1 MRVRKQIMNKQVWTR
16 ASLMVLV
23 MSGLAACG
31 GADPAAKPQ
40 QGAAAASAAPA
51 SAARSA
57 LTVRVVSPQTMA
69 MPVALSATG
78 TVSPWQE
85 AVVGAE
91 ANGLRLASVLVEAGD
106 SVRKGQLLA
115 TLQADTVRADLA
127 QAEAALAEAQAAA
140 ADAEANAQRARAV
153 QGSGAMSAQA
163 IGQMLTAAQTAQAR
177 VAAQQA
183 ALAAAKLRL
192 AQTEIKAPDDG
203 LISARTATV
212 GAVVPAGQELFR
224 LIRQSRLEW
233 RAEVPAADLARIKPG
248 QPAVLTPA
256 GGNAV
261 PGVVRRVAPTVD
273 AQTRNGVVYV
283 DLQASPAV
291 KAGMF
296 ARGEFQLGA
305 AQSLSLPSS
314 ALLLRDGFDVVMRVD
329 AKGRVAQTKVTVL
342 GREAQRVAVQGLPP
356 DARVVVSGGA
366 FLSDGDTVKV
376 VADAAPAAAPAASR

>member
-1 MRVRKQIMNKQVWTR
+1 MRVRKKIMNKQVWTR
-16 ASLMVLV
+16 ASLIVLV

-40 QGAAAASAAPA
+40 QGTAAASAAPA

-57 LTVRVVSPQTMA
+57 LTVRVVTPQTMA

-78 TVSPWQE
+78 TVAAWQE

-115 TLQADTVRADLA
+115 TLQADTVRADVA

-203 LISARTATV
+203 LISVRTATV

-233 RAEVPAADLARIKPG
+233 RAEVPAADFARIKPG

-376 VADAAPAAAPAASR
+376 VADAAPAAAQAASR

>member
-1 MRVRKQIMNKQVWTR
+1 MNKHVWTR
-16 ASLMVLV
+16 VSLAVLV
-23 MSGLAACG
+23 MMGGLTACG
-31 GADPAAKPQ
+31 GSDKAPVPQ
-40 QGAAAASAAPA
+40 QGAAASAAGAA
-51 SAARSA
+51 SARSA
-57 LTVRVVSPQTMA
+57 LTVRVVSPQAMA
-69 MPVALSATG
+69 MPQALSANG
-78 TVSPWQE
+78 TVAPWQE

-91 ANGLRLASVLVEAGD
+91 ANGLRLATVLVEAGD
-106 SVRKGQLLA
+106 SVRRGQVLA
-115 TLQADTVRADLA
+115 TLQADTVRAELA
-127 QAEAALAEAQAAA
+127 QVEAALAEAQAAA
-140 ADAEANAQRARAV
+140 AEAEANAQRARAV

-183 ALAAAKLRL
+183 ALASAKLRL

-203 LISARTATV
+203 LISARAATI

-224 LIRQSRLEW
+224 LIRQGRLEW
-233 RAEVPAADLARIKPG
+233 RAEVPAAELSRLKPG

-256 GGNAV
+256 VGSAV

-273 AQTRNGVVYV
+273 AQTRNGLVFV

-291 KAGMF
+291 RAGMF

-305 AQSLSLPSS
+305 SQSLSLPSS
-314 ALLLRDGFDVVMRVD
+314 ALLLRDGFDVVMRVGPE
-329 AKGRVAQTKVTVL
+329 GRVAQTKVTVL
-342 GREAQRVAVQGLPP
+342 GREAQRVAVQGLPA

-376 VADAAPAAAPAASR
+376 VADAASPVVPQAASAASR

>member
-1 MRVRKQIMNKQVWTR
+1 MNKQVWTR
-16 ASLMVLV
+16 ASLVVLLA
-23 MSGLAACG
+23 SGLTACG
-31 GADPAAKPQ
+31 GSDPAVTPS
-40 QGAAAASAAPA
+40 ASAA

-69 MPVALSATG
+69 MPLALSANG
-78 TVSPWQE
+78 TVAPWQE

-91 ANGLRLASVLVEAGD
+91 ANGLRLATVLVEAGD

-115 TLQADTVRADLA
+115 TLQADTVRADVA

-140 ADAEANAQRARAV
+140 ADAEANALRARAV
-153 QGSGAMSAQA
+153 QGTGAMSAQA

-183 ALAAAKLRL
+183 AFAAAKLRL

-203 LISARTATV
+203 LISARSATV

-224 LIRQSRLEW
+224 LIRQGRLEW
-233 RAEVPAADLARIKPG
+233 RAEVPAAELARVKPG

-261 PGVVRRVAPTVD
+261 PGAVRRVAPTVD
-273 AQTRNGVVYV
+273 AQTRNGLVYV

-305 AQSLSLPSS
+305 VQSLSLPSS

-329 AKGRVAQTKVTVL
+329 AKGRVAQTKVSVV
-342 GREAQRVAVQGLPP
+342 GREAQRVAVQGLPQ
-356 DARVVVSGGA
+356 DAKVVVSGGA

-376 VADAAPAAAPAASR
+376 VADAAPVGASAASR

>member
-1 MRVRKQIMNKQVWTR
+1 MNKQVWTR
-16 ASLMVLV
+16 ASVVVAV
-23 MSGLAACG
+23 MAGLTACG
-31 GADPAAKPQ
+31 GSDPAAKPQ
-40 QGAAAASAAPA
+40 QGAATPSATAASG
-51 SAARSA
+51 ARSA

-69 MPVALSATG
+69 MPLALSANG
-78 TVSPWQE
+78 TVAPWQE

-91 ANGLRLASVLVEAGD
+91 ANGLRLATVLVEAGD

-115 TLQADTVRADLA
+115 TLQADTVRAELA

-140 ADAEANAQRARAV
+140 ADADANAQRARAV

-203 LISARTATV
+203 LISARSATV

-224 LIRQSRLEW
+224 LIRQGRLEW
-233 RAEVPAADLARIKPG
+233 RAEVPAAELTRIKPG

-273 AQTRNGVVYV
+273 AQTRNGLVYV
-283 DLQASPAV
+283 DLQSSPAV

-305 AQSLSLPSS
+305 TQSLSLPSS

-329 AKGRVAQTKVTVL
+329 VKGRVAQTKVTVV
-342 GREAQRVAVQGLPP
+342 GREAQRVAVQGLAP
-356 DARVVVSGGA
+356 DTKVVVSGGA

-376 VADAAPAAAPAASR
+376 VADAAPAAAPAASAASR